1 MSFQPENPYF
11 RRWQYFFGISGRLA
25 RKLQFPPNM
34 ATKLEIDDL
43 QPGMHLTVL
52 GTKSMRIR
60 MRGRGPSPR
69 RLMEAVA
76 EQMTHVHDDCPQPGI
91 PLRVMSVSLPFM
103 LFQVLEPG
111 GTYTMPAVIDTR
123 KFTFARVDD
132 EYVQC
137 IAMYQGAR
145 AQR

>member
-1 MSFQPENPYF
+1 
-11 RRWQYFFGISGRLA
+11 
-25 RKLQFPPNM
+25 M

-52 GTKSMRIR
+52 GTKPMRIR
-60 MRGRGPSPR
+60 VRGRGPSPR
-69 RLMEAVA
+69 RLMQAVA

-137 IAMYQGAR
+137 IAMYSGEQGHSDE
-145 AQR
+145 